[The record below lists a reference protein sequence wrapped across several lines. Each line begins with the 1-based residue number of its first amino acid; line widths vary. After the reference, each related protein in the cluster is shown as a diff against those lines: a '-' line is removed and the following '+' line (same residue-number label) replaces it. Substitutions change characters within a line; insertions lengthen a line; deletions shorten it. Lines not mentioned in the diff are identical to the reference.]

1 MPVGETTGIGGLQD
15 HYHYF
20 LEEARTD
27 ISCSAN
33 LYHTYVINN
42 NRPLNI
48 REKSQQLFLIIQLP
62 RFDNSVA

>member
-1 MPVGETTGIGGLQD
+1 MPVGETTGKGGLQD

-33 LYHTYVINN
+33 LYTFIIHTLSTTTG
-42 NRPLNI
+42 P
-48 REKSQQLFLIIQLP
+48 
-62 RFDNSVA
+62 